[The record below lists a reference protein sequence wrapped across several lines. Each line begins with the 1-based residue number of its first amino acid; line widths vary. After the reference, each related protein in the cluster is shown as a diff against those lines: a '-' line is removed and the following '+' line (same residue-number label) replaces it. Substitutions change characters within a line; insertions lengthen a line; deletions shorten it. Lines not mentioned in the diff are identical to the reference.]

1 MADAKVD
8 TKPKKSSK
16 QRLMEQVSSLSADD
30 DDRENASKRISWI
43 LRHGAKKCNLLTD
56 KDDYVKLSDLAKVE
70 IVDDIPMEKLL
81 EIINDSNTQKL
92 RYELKDS
99 ADGKMIKALSKDQR
113 KSRREVEGNPPKAKR
128 PTTAGEVA
136 ELVAGAKALNAD
148 APAFVPA
155 MSTVPTYGNYPYP
168 ISPMAAYGYPG
179 FGMMPQ
185 FAAMKPQLPPG
196 NAPARVQQLA
206 AGSHQGRLKSFNA
219 EKGFGFIEC
228 AETHAMYGRDVFVHK
243 ANVGDLAVGTEVTF
257 KMETNKQG
265 MPQARDLVKVGGG
278 PVKASKGK
286 GKDKGKGKGK
296 GDSDEK
302 KGGKGKKKEEEDSE
316 EAKAEAPKE
325 TKDDEDKKE

>member
-196 NAPARVQQLA
+196 
-206 AGSHQGRLKSFNA
+206 SHQGRLKSFNA

-296 GDSDEK
+296 GVSDEK